1 MVDWWHHSIKCFA
14 CWVVVS
20 SHAMLVVSHIPMK
33 SFVICFKMNRLWWC
47 QSCYGL
53 IDRCWSSLCALKGD
67 YIRVRVECSGPN
79 YFLMNLNLDLRLDL
93 IIMCTWYCY
102 IMEVPFNQTFCMW
115 NCSLLECYVSYF
127 TCFNEEL
134 CVSFQMESIVM
145 LSKLLWIN
153 HWGPFYTHDQ
163 WNYEPWDM
171 MWNGLRLC
179 F

>member
-20 SHAMLVVSHIPMK
+20 SHATLVVSHIPMK
-33 SFVICFKMNRLWWC
+33 SFVDCFKMNRLWWC

-163 WNYEPWDM
+163 WN
-171 MWNGLRLC
+171 
-179 F
+179 